1 MAITSVGYAGTVSD
15 EQWAKMVARVGSA
28 FYSVDDFASFKVSAA
43 AGTRTIQVATGGISG
58 KGIYDLSSAAVT
70 RSLGS
75 VPSGVRWD
83 LVVLRR
89 TWATKLSDIV
99 VIPGGSTKALPDR
112 SITPGTVDDQPLAL
126 VRVAAGSTNIQEVV
140 DLRCSV
146 HNGGAI
152 AWDDLARTYLNQL
165 GTDLRIGDIMHS
177 RVTDAGGSEVWVSSD
192 MGDTG
197 WVAVPLGPG
206 WEAATGDS
214 AGYRAEVRAVGPLV
228 QMRGALTAK
237 TALATV
243 LNFGTVPA
251 AFRPTKYTFLGA
263 AHGSSDSTFVGELLV
278 QPNGQLSTPSG
289 YYHGGLGIGRTVPLH
304 GSWFRG

>member
-28 FYSVDDFASFKVSAA
+28 FYSVDDFASFRVTAA
-43 AGTRTIQVATGGISG
+43 AGTRMIQVATGGISG
-58 KGIYDLSSAAVT
+58 KGIYDLSSTVVT
-70 RSLGS
+70 RPLGS

-89 TWATKLSDIV
+89 TWATKVSDIV

-126 VRVAAGSTNIQEVV
+126 VRVAAGSTAIQEIV

-165 GTDLRIGDIMHS
+165 GTDLRIGDVAWS
-177 RVTDAGGSEVWVSSD
+177 RVTDAGGAEIWVSSD
-192 MGDTG
+192 MGETG
-197 WVAVPLGPG
+197 WVDVPYGDGWGPVSDELRLRVRRVGASVELRGAAKRTGAEASVSALGVVPVAYRPARITPLG
-206 WEAATGDS
+206 ATVGS
-214 AGYRAEVRAVGPLV
+214 AGMVAEKFVTAAGVIAVG
-228 QMRGALTAK
+228 
-237 TALATV
+237 
-243 LNFGTVPA
+243 
-251 AFRPTKYTFLGA
+251 LG
-263 AHGSSDSTFVGELLV
+263 HITGSAPMASIVML
-278 QPNGQLSTPSG
+278 Q
-289 YYHGGLGIGRTVPLH
+289 